1 MILFNIWDIF
11 FEGLI
16 LDVKKKN
23 IKIDIKK
30 YRLIYLLNYL
40 LLNFALDEARR
51 E

>member
-30 YRLIYLLNYL
+30 SIDLFIKL
-40 LLNFALDEARR
+40 FTI
-51 E
+51 